1 MAATPHSVQALAR
14 YSAQPRLFLANLV
27 YLEITRNA
35 QVRRLSHGPT
45 LDARKRTQKRGQLFL
60 QPKLLTTAAA
70 HFAR

>member
-45 LDARKRTQKRGQLFL
+45 LDARKRTQKRG
-60 QPKLLTTAAA
+60 
-70 HFAR
+70 